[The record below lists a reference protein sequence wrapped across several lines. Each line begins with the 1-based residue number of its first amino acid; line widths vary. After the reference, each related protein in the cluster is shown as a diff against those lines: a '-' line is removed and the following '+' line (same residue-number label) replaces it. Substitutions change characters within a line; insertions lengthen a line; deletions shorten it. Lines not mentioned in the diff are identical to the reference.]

1 MVAQDTLDVLVRV
14 RVLAEEKMNFY
25 DILNSSTEDVE
36 KMLKRNNIKI
46 SKNDIISFFDS
57 FSDKE
62 KEELIDCHNQIL
74 IEANYQLVVIRYINE
89 VLRIDT
95 DKLIP
100 EINIFDI

>member
-1 MVAQDTLDVLVRV
+1 
-14 RVLAEEKMNFY
+14 MNFY

-46 SKNDIISFFDS
+46 SKSDIISFFNS
-57 FSDKE
+57 FSNKE
-62 KEELIDCHNQIL
+62 KEELIGCHNQIL
-74 IEANYQLVVIRYINE
+74 VEANYQLVVIRYINE
-89 VLRIDT
+89 VLKIDT

>member
-1 MVAQDTLDVLVRV
+1 
-14 RVLAEEKMNFY
+14 MNFY

-36 KMLKRNNIKI
+36 KILKRNNIKI

-62 KEELIDCHNQIL
+62 KKELINCHNQVL

-89 VLRIDT
+89 VLKIDT